1 MKRLR
6 SLAGHV
12 SLREFFRRWFS
23 LSFSLFSPFLS
34 FWKRKREKKKQRK
47 DDNFFCFFFFF
58 KGNDVLSSA
67 GKRDAFMKLLGL
79 SESFYDSARWCLP
92 SPGQIVHVP

>member
-1 MKRLR
+1 MSSFVAGFL
-6 SLAGHV
+6 SL
-12 SLREFFRRWFS
+12 S
-23 LSFSLFSPFLS
+23 LSFPPFLV
-34 FWKRKREKKKQRK
+34 FGKGRERKKTEKMTT
-47 DDNFFCFFFFF
+47 FFVFFFF